1 MRLKAFKEG
10 ILARHA
16 FIQKGTKITVR
27 ELSPGEYKVFAP
39 GDDWN
44 SQENRFTRG
53 QLHFEFGKNLRFEE
67 TELSDR
73 VEFSED
79 SITLYPVQRG
89 TVKRL
94 EISGEAF
101 DAK

>member
-1 MRLKAFKEG
+1 VPEGTRVNPDPNSDGRGVLTIDNAGGDDAVEG
-10 ILARHA
+10 I
-16 FIQKGTKITVR
+16 QG
-27 ELSPGEYKVFAP
+27 
-39 GDDWN
+39 
-44 SQENRFTRG
+44 ENRLTRG